1 MTVLHAMAW
10 TLFASVLAWHF
21 MLNDLGWIPYAG
33 SSHLMPRRDDF
44 MPRIFFLALLS
55 LAFLG
60 GCQEQKPAPP
70 GTPTAPSGT
79 AAVTTA
85 NKVLR
90 IAVIPK
96 GTTHEFWKS
105 VHAGAQ
111 NAATELG
118 DVEISWKSQQLEDDR
133 EGQISVVEDFITKKV
148 DGIVLA
154 PLDSDALVP
163 YVKSAKQAG
172 IPVVIFDSGLSDEE
186 TPVSYVATD
195 NKNGGALA
203 ARRLAELLDKKGN
216 VILTRYNQG
225 SESTTLRED
234 GFLETLKKE
243 FPEIKVLSDNVYIG
257 TTPDESLNNSQQ
269 LLIKFGKEVNGVFSV
284 CEPNTT
290 GMLKA
295 LEQENLLGKVKF
307 VGFDPAP
314 PLLDAMRANHL
325 HGIVLQDPVKMGY
338 EAVKTMVNH
347 IRGKPTEKRVVTG
360 EYMATPEN
368 MDTPEMKKLL
378 SPQQHE

>member
-1 MTVLHAMAW
+1 
-10 TLFASVLAWHF
+10 
-21 MLNDLGWIPYAG
+21 
-33 SSHLMPRRDDF
+33 
-44 MPRIFFLALLS
+44 MPRICCLALFS
-55 LAFLG
+55 LLFLC
-60 GCQEQKPAPP
+60 GCQEEKAGPVTPA
-70 GTPTAPSGT
+70 GTPGNATAPGE
-79 AAVTTA
+79 
-85 NKVLR
+85 NKTLR

-111 NAATELG
+111 NAAKELG
-118 DVEISWKSQQLEDDR
+118 DVEIFWKSQQLEDDR

-154 PLDSDALVP
+154 PLDSQALVP
-163 YVKSAKQAG
+163 YVQSAKQAG
-172 IPVVIFDSGLSDEE
+172 IPVVIFDSGLNDEE
-186 TPVSYVATD
+186 TPISYVATD

-225 SESTTLRED
+225 SESTMLREE

-243 FPEIKVLSDNVYIG
+243 FPDIKVISDNVYIG

-295 LEQENLLGKVKF
+295 LEQENLLGTVKF

-347 IRGKPTEKRVVTG
+347 IRGKEVEKRVITG

-368 MDTPEMKKLL
+368 MDTPEMTKLL
-378 SPQQHE
+378 SPEQYE